1 MTTKTGYG
9 ESLNK
14 DRGKGVVPGVQDE
27 EFFSAFD
34 EFLRRQHVPLLLRS
48 FMFFKSAAK
57 YRKLK
62 AV

>member
-14 DRGKGVVPGVQDE
+14 DRGKGVVPSIQDE
-27 EFFSAFD
+27 EFVSAFD
-34 EFLRRQHVPLLLRS
+34 DFLRRQHAPLLLRS
-48 FMFFKSAAK
+48 LMFLKSAAK

-62 AV
+62 AA